1 MQLIPMSPCQMAA
14 VPIRASDIQATRPL
28 KSLFPSPAYVNRTS
42 NDENLVLSEDDKDS
56 DWEQPRFMPEA
67 AFNSLSEHSSY
78 KIGLNFS
85 PAQN

>member
-1 MQLIPMSPCQMAA
+1 
-14 VPIRASDIQATRPL
+14 
-28 KSLFPSPAYVNRTS
+28 VNRTS